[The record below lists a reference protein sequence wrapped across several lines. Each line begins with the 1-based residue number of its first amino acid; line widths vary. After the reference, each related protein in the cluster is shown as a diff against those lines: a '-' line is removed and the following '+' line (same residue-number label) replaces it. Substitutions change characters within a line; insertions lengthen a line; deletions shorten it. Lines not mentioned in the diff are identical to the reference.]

1 MIVELPAI
9 AAFTR
14 TLSDKVICNMNSSY
28 SMDIKEILD
37 PRKLLIAAGV
47 LLIIISCIGMT
58 QSEQWAEWGWDDEP
72 IGEHD
77 AAYEQMWAL
86 HMLPMGIFAI
96 GTGLFVTGKPLAQ
109 MSMLSSASVLVIIGG
124 GMGYL
129 TGHHGYD
136 GTPPAHF
143 MVVPLLAILTTL
155 LVGIAGYLSYKDLTA
170 GEEGA

>member
-1 MIVELPAI
+1 M
-9 AAFTR
+9 
-14 TLSDKVICNMNSSY
+14 SDNIICEVYFLCN
-28 SMDIKEILD
+28 MDIKEILD
-37 PRKLLIAAGV
+37 PKNLLITAGI
-47 LLIIISCIGMT
+47 LLIIISCVGLT

-72 IGEHD
+72 IGDHD

-86 HMLPMGIFAI
+86 HILPIGIFAI

-136 GTPPAHF
+136 GTPPMHF
-143 MVVPLLAILTTL
+143 MICPLLAILTTL
-155 LVGIAGYLSYKDLTA
+155 LVGVAGYLSYKDITA
-170 GEEGA
+170 SEEA

>member
-1 MIVELPAI
+1 
-9 AAFTR
+9 
-14 TLSDKVICNMNSSY
+14 
-28 SMDIKEILD
+28 
-37 PRKLLIAAGV
+37 
-47 LLIIISCIGMT
+47 MT

-72 IGEHD
+72 IGDHD

-86 HMLPMGIFAI
+86 HILPIGIFAI

-109 MSMLSSASVLVIIGG
+109 MSMLSSASVLVLIGG

-136 GTPPAHF
+136 GTPPMQF
-143 MVVPLLAILTTL
+143 MIVPLLAILTTL

-170 GEEGA
+170 SEEGA

>member
-1 MIVELPAI
+1 
-9 AAFTR
+9 
-14 TLSDKVICNMNSSY
+14 
-28 SMDIKEILD
+28 MDIKEILD
-37 PRKLLIAAGV
+37 PKKLLITAGI
-47 LLIIISCIGMT
+47 LLIIISCAGMT

-86 HMLPMGIFAI
+86 HIFPIGIFAI

-129 TGHHGYD
+129 TGFHGYD
-136 GTPPAHF
+136 GTPPLHI
-143 MVVPLLAILTTL
+143 MVFPILTILTTL
-155 LVGIAGYLSYKDLTA
+155 LIGISGYLSYKELTES
-170 GEEGA
+170 EEGA